1 MEGLSLTSQH
11 SYQLLSVFGINH
23 PLLSVN
29 MEIIFHTWIIMGIMI
44 SALIS
49 ARFVLHYS
57 TGIGRFAVVQGAQT
71 FINLC
76 NESLGEFNFAH
87 VTFITTL
94 FLFIAGCNV
103 LSIIPWLEEPTR
115 DLNTTLALGILS
127 FLYIQKT
134 SISTNGFI
142 NYIKDYFSPFFL
154 LFPLNIVGKLASIV
168 SVAFRLF
175 GNIFGGSII
184 TTLYFTGLSKSW
196 YLQIFGIVSG
206 LNLLIIG
213 FFTLFEG
220 MLQAFVFTMLTLTYL
235 AMASQK
241 DSH

>member
-1 MEGLSLTSQH
+1 MEGFSLASKH
-11 SYQLLSVFGINH
+11 SYQLLSFLGINH

-44 SALIS
+44 LTLVA
-49 ARFVLHYS
+49 ARFILHYS
-57 TGIGRFAVVQGAQT
+57 IGIARFTVVQSAQT

-76 NESLGEFNFAH
+76 DESLGEFNFAH

-103 LSIIPWLEEPTR
+103 LPVIPWLEEPTR

-134 SISTNGFI
+134 DIATNGFI
-142 NYIKDYFSPFFL
+142 NYIKGYFSPFFL
-154 LFPLNIVGKLASIV
+154 LFPLNIVGKIASIV

-196 YLQIFGIVSG
+196 YLQVFGIVTG
-206 LNLLIIG
+206 LNLLIVG
-213 FFTLFEG
+213 FFTIFEG

-235 AMASQK
+235 AMATQK
-241 DSH
+241 DGR